1 MEKISSAS
9 NSKIKFV
16 TSLQQKKFRDRE
28 KLFICEGIRLCETA
42 IESNFEIESAFFTE
56 NLESR
61 GLKILESI
69 DSRKC
74 FEVSESIF
82 TKISETQSPQGI
94 LLVVRM
100 KDQNFDLE
108 KIFQRENSITI
119 VLDSVQDPG
128 NLGTILRTSV
138 AADIDAIILL
148 DGCVDLFSGKVIR
161 SSMGAIFKL
170 PSTIKMSRKNFIEIL
185 NRTKKIP
192 IAASVEN
199 GINFFNVDLFES
211 GGSIL
216 IFGNEA
222 NGVSEDLLKISKK
235 ISIPMK
241 NSMESLNVAVSTSII
256 LYEAMRQRDFSE

>member
-1 MEKISSAS
+1 MEKISSVS
-9 NSKIKFV
+9 NPKIKFV

-28 KLFICEGIRLCETA
+28 KLFICEGIRLCEVA
-42 IESNFEIESAFFTE
+42 VESNFEIESAFFTS

-69 DSRKC
+69 DPQKC
-74 FEVSESIF
+74 FEVTESIF

-100 KDQNFDLE
+100 KDQNCDLE
-108 KIFQRENSITI
+108 SIFQCKKSITI
-119 VLDSVQDPG
+119 VLDSIQDPG

-138 AADIDAIILL
+138 AVDIDAIILL

-170 PSTIKMSRKNFIEIL
+170 PPAVKMSRKSFIEIL
-185 NRTKKIP
+185 DRTKKIP
-192 IAASVEN
+192 LATSVDE
-199 GINFFNVDLFES
+199 GINFFNIDFFES

-222 NGVSEDLLKISKK
+222 NGVSDDLLKISKK

-256 LYEAMRQRDFSE
+256 LYEAMRQHDFSE